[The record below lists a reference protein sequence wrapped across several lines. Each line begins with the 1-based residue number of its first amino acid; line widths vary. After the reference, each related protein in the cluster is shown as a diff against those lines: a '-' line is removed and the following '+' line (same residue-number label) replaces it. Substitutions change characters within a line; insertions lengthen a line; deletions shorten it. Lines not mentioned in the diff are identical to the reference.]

1 MYGNYYS
8 CVRWFFL
15 FCGGYCLFDWK
26 LLLIFVV
33 VDCFFLLVLW
43 RYVLYVYRVEGR
55 FCIWGVWVFIY
66 VLVLFCI
73 FEFILDICIID
84 IDNIS
89 LCSFIGEFIWG
100 FI

>member
-1 MYGNYYS
+1 M
-8 CVRWFFL
+8 
-15 FCGGYCLFDWK
+15 
-26 LLLIFVV
+26 
-33 VDCFFLLVLW
+33 
-43 RYVLYVYRVEGR
+43 YRVEGR